1 MFLSK
6 TPYQPT
12 PEELILRLIKEELRG
27 RKLFHKLSSLG
38 ITENFY
44 YPSFSWLVLNTLG
57 INADDDVICDR
68 YFQILDVH
76 VGKIKPNGQADM
88 QEARAVLSKLLNLKG
103 KNRH

>member
-44 YPSFSWLVLNTLG
+44 YPSFSWLVLNSLG

-68 YFQILDVH
+68 YFQILDEH
-76 VGKIKPNGQADM
+76 VGKILPGGGEADM
-88 QEARAVLSKLLNLKG
+88 REARAVLGKLRNLKG
-103 KNRH
+103 K